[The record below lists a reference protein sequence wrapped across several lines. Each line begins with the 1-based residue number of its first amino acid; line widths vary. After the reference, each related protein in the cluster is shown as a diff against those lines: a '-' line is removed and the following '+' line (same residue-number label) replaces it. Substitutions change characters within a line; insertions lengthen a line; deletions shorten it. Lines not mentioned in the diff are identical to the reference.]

1 MKNFFKGIFKN
12 KYPGRV
18 NGDDNTTS
26 GVYAGPDYFEKKKK
40 PMGKVYAGPGF
51 MDRNNTK
58 CVYAG
63 PEMMEKR
70 KRASEMEDV
79 YAGPP
84 MDEPEDEP
92 EEIVEEDNEEPEES
106 EPVPEKTQE
115 EPMKLVY
122 GGPKM
127 PVMKPVYAGPAPDG
141 PMFDPKMMAAYAGPV
156 INDPNQF
163 LMAYAGP
170 AQNPSGGMWGIGG
183 MMPSMAQ
190 ATAEPEKVGD
200 LKTYK
205 TCPCCGNKAVHTAF
219 FCSECG
225 ADLRSVPATDEE
237 IETDDEKED

>member
-70 KRASEMEDV
+70 RRASEMEDV

-84 MDEPEDEP
+84 MDDEP
-92 EEIVEEDNEEPEES
+92 
-106 EPVPEKTQE
+106 QE
-115 EPMKLVY
+115 EPS
-122 GGPKM
+122 PDQM
-127 PVMKPVYAGPAPDG
+127 PVMQPVYAGPAPDG

-170 AQNPSGGMWGIGG
+170 AQNTPGGMWGIGG

-190 ATAEPEKVGD
+190 ATAEPEKAGD

-225 ADLRSVPATDEE
+225 ADLRSVPVTDEK

>member
-18 NGDDNTTS
+18 NGDDNATS

-70 KRASEMEDV
+70 RRASEMEDV

-92 EEIVEEDNEEPEES
+92 SPD
-106 EPVPEKTQE
+106 Q
-115 EPMKLVY
+115 
-122 GGPKM
+122 M
-127 PVMKPVYAGPAPDG
+127 PVMQPVYAGPAPDG

-156 INDPNQF
+156 TNDQNQF
-163 LMAYAGP
+163 MMAYAGP
-170 AQNPSGGMWGIGG
+170 MQMNQPQGMFSMMDAMKAAQDGKDH
-183 MMPSMAQ
+183 SMTMEQ
-190 ATAEPEKVGD
+190 TA
-200 LKTYK
+200 
-205 TCPCCGNKAVHTAF
+205 A
-219 FCSECG
+219 
-225 ADLRSVPATDEE
+225 
-237 IETDDEKED
+237 EKEDDPKKYKFCPSCGSKADHAAIFCIECGTDLKNVPVIGEDEEKEE